1 MFLASIVV
9 GKKKNKNK
17 DKPKEYR
24 AHFFFYF
31 FYLGG
36 GGGLSGMK
44 IRNRTKMIYGEF
56 LAWEGYYFI

>member
-24 AHFFFYF
+24 AHFFFIF
-31 FYLGG
+31 LFG

>member
-24 AHFFFYF
+24 AHFFFIF
-31 FYLGG
+31 LFGG

>member
-24 AHFFFYF
+24 
-31 FYLGG
+31 GG

>member
-36 GGGLSGMK
+36 GGLSGMK